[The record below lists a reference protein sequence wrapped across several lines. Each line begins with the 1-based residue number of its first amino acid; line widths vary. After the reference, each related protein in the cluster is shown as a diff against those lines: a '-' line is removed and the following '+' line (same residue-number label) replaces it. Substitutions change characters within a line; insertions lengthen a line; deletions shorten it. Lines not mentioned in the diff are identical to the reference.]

1 MKPYSSVYRPLLLR
15 ALKSAWQHKM
25 LWVFAFLAGI
35 IQTGAITNDVLRLTP
50 QIGGQALSWATLQAS
65 FETFSYRHSFFHAFF
80 GTSQQQTITAIVAA
94 TVCAVLLAIIILT
107 AQHLVLLHIHRTAK
121 KKKQPGFWAT
131 LRSIRG
137 AHLSRLFAVNALSRL
152 SLAIL
157 LLLGVLAIR
166 SLMLNTPS
174 FVHLYA
180 SLGVYLIIIPLA
192 FAINAISMLTLLH
205 VVRENDDLHYALQK
219 ATTFLHIHWL
229 AVLEFSITLF
239 FINFGFSLFLLAAAY
254 FLALI
259 FLTLSAVSASAV
271 TSVLLAL
278 MASSFIIM
286 FFFVVFDGFM
296 VSFNY
301 AAWSEF
307 LERFE
312 KSPAHPRS
320 EHVVHHLRRRLT
332 SR

>member
-1 MKPYSSVYRPLLLR
+1 MKPYSTVYRPLLLR

-50 QIGGQALSWATLQAS
+50 KIGGQALSWATLRAS
-65 FETFSYRHSFFHAFF
+65 FETFTFRENFFHAFF
-80 GTSQQQTITAIVAA
+80 GNSEQQTITAIVAA

-121 KKKQPGFWAT
+121 KKKQPGFWVT

-166 SLMLNTPS
+166 NLMLCTPA

-180 SLGVYLIIIPLA
+180 SLGIYLIIIPTA
-192 FAINAISMLTLLH
+192 FAINALSMLTLLH
-205 VVRENDDLHYALQK
+205 VVRENDDLHHALQK
-219 ATTFLHIHWL
+219 ATTFLHKHWL

-239 FINFGFSLFLLAAAY
+239 FINFIFSLFLLAAAY
-254 FLALI
+254 LLALV
-259 FLTLSAVSASAV
+259 FLTLSALAASTIV
-271 TSVLLAL
+271 TVLLTL
-278 MASSFIIM
+278 LASSFIILL
-286 FFFVVFDGFM
+286 FFVLFDGFM

-307 LERFE
+307 LERFD
-312 KSPAHPRS
+312 KLPVHPRS
-320 EHVVHHLRRRLT
+320 EHVAKHLIRRLS

>member
-1 MKPYSSVYRPLLLR
+1 
-15 ALKSAWQHKM
+15 M

-50 QIGGQALSWATLQAS
+50 QIGGQALSWATLKAS
-65 FETFSYRHSFFHAFF
+65 FETFSYRQSFFHAFF
-80 GTSQQQTITAIVAA
+80 GSTDQQTITAIVAA

-131 LRSIRG
+131 LKSIRG

-157 LLLGVLAIR
+157 LLLGTLAIR
-166 SLMLNTPS
+166 SLLLNTPN
-174 FVHLYA
+174 FVHLYV
-180 SLGVYLIIIPLA
+180 SLGIFLIIIPAA
-192 FAINAISMLTLLH
+192 FAINATTMLTLLH
-205 VVRENDDLHYALQK
+205 VVRENDALPYAFQR
-219 ATTFLHIHWL
+219 ATTFLHKHWL
-229 AVLEFSITLF
+229 AVLEFSIVLF
-239 FINFGFSLFLLAAAY
+239 AINFLFSLFLLGGAY
-254 FLALI
+254 LLALV
-259 FLTLSAVSASAV
+259 FLTLSAVSASAIIA
-271 TSVLLAL
+271 VLLTL
-278 MASSFIIM
+278 LASSFIILL
-286 FFFVVFDGFM
+286 FFVLFDGFM

-312 KSPAHPRS
+312 KSPVHPRS
-320 EHVVHHLRRRLT
+320 EHLAHHLRKRLT
-332 SR
+332 